1 MLTLLAK
8 DFKLMFGNEKG
19 LLKKFLSILF
29 SIFFIGCFVGIEVFL
44 FTTILNKIGNFH
56 QAPGAFI
63 SLFLFI
69 ISVIVTISSL
79 FNAYKLFFN
88 EKDIEQLSVHPVSN
102 SSIILSKL
110 IFLFISHYATCF
122 IFVYPL
128 IIAYGQ
134 IHPMNI
140 KFYYIGLFYPV
151 LSFLFEAGIVLLL
164 VYPFWFIKEWLKKHL
179 TVKFIVNLVTL
190 VIGCFLY
197 SEVLSLFIE
206 IVAGNNVNSLFTTE
220 SISVIVNLKR
230 YLIPT
235 SFLTDLVF
243 ARSSKMLLPYLGIAF
258 GFFIFGLSIVIFLFN
273 YVRNV
278 SIAKNNKIVEPKF
291 KEKKIWQ
298 ALVKKEYILLAKN
311 ADYTF
316 SFTGLLI
323 VQPFLAFL
331 VIKAL
336 NTIFTSGV
344 FSYYISMVP
353 NFVPLM
359 DMLIL
364 MLFSAIISQGAN
376 SYIQMEKRTIKIMKT
391 IPVSYTLQL
400 FIKVSIPYILSF
412 VSLFI
417 TLLVLLIGG
426 AISFLTFICG
436 IILVGLFLLLF
447 DIISL
452 KEELSIRNHV
462 PRSSTK
468 SNLYS
473 YLFPLGFFIVTAL
486 LSYIGLSLFVA
497 YVMGL
502 VLVLAVGIPYS
513 LKLKKNMAN
522 LFMELDV
529 IN

>member
-1 MLTLLAK
+1 MITLLAK

-19 LLKKFLSILF
+19 LLKKLLSILF
-29 SIFFIGCFVGIEVFL
+29 SIFFIACFVGIEVFL
-44 FTTILNKIGNFH
+44 FTTILTKIGNFH
-56 QAPGAFI
+56 QAPSAFI

-79 FNAYKLFFN
+79 FNALKLFFN

-110 IFLFISHYATCF
+110 IFLFLSHYATCF

-134 IHPMNI
+134 IHPMHI

-151 LSFLFEAGIVLLL
+151 LSFLFEVGIVLLF
-164 VYPFWFIKEWLKKHL
+164 VYPFYFFKEWLKKHL
-179 TVKFIVNLVTL
+179 VVKFIINTLTL
-190 VIGCFLY
+190 VIGCILY
-197 SEVLSLFIE
+197 SQVLSLFIE
-206 IVAGNNVNSLFTTE
+206 IVAGNNINSLFTTE
-220 SISVIVNLKR
+220 SIGVIVNLKR

-235 SFLTDLVF
+235 SFLSDLVF
-243 ARSSKMLLPYLGIAF
+243 AGSTKTLLPYLGIAL
-258 GFFIFGLSIVIFLFN
+258 GFFVFGVSIVIFLFN
-273 YVRNV
+273 YVRNI
-278 SIAKNNKIVEPKF
+278 SLTKNYKI
-291 KEKKIWQ
+291 KEKKYKEKPVWQ
-298 ALVKKEYILLAKN
+298 SLVKKEVILLAKN

-391 IPVSYTLQL
+391 IPVKYSTQL
-400 FIKVSIPYILSF
+400 LIKVSIPYLLSF
-412 VSLFI
+412 ASLLL
-417 TLLVLLIGG
+417 TLLVLLISGS
-426 AISFLTFICG
+426 INLLTFICG

-462 PRSSTK
+462 PRSTTV

-486 LSYIGLSLFVA
+486 LSYIKLPLIVA
-497 YVMGL
+497 YAMGL
-502 VLVLAVGIPYS
+502 VLVLAVGVPYS
-513 LKLKKNMAN
+513 LKLKKNMSN